1 MKFDL
6 TTYSFQNHQHR
17 LLFTASAGKGAARGR
32 EEDSL
37 IVKLWP
43 SDAVSLSDEFLGQ
56 TLTKLTAAFF
66 KTGGSVTNAMRS
78 LADGLNKTFLSGN
91 SQLQDKD
98 TWQTTSL
105 LVGVIHHETLSVG
118 INGKAESLLVT
129 NNGLEHFADAELDP
143 RGLGLS
149 SVVHPRFFQSAVT
162 DGDFL
167 LVAQQFPADLLTSV
181 GLKADTVSLGEF
193 LPLLGETDL
202 IRLTYG
208 EGLSLKARLDH
219 KPAQPVLETQE
230 VEEELVEPE
239 SLEEQELEWPEEI
252 LEPSEAEEDNGSLAE
267 DLFKNVPLVNL
278 SSSTETQPESKPEI
292 EPETKPETKPE
303 SQPESQPE
311 EPPVPPTEPEIIPQ
325 ETATE
330 PMTEDETQSAPIFD
344 VEQFKTGA
352 LQGVAKGAS
361 FLKGIEDKTEAI
373 IQKKGEKIREDG
385 KPLTELSAL
394 SKWLIAILVPL
405 LLIGLTTFIY
415 LSQGQGNE
423 YGYFL
428 AQAEASANNA
438 ALMQT
443 DDLKREGWNQ
453 TIQWLDKAAA
463 YQKSDEVNALYLR
476 ARLAL
481 DELDGAKR
489 LIYKPAFTPG
499 LFPEMNVGNI
509 ISLNRDLYLLDQ
521 TSGEVRHLTLQSQ
534 GYLPDEGFKCSPG
547 SYGGIEVGKLVDMLA
562 IPINNPAKAPILAID
577 AAGNLLY
584 CAVGATPTAAAL
596 LPPDGGWQGLKSIAF
611 DSGWLFV
618 LDPAANAI
626 WIYSGF
632 NSNFDQVPVS
642 YFDDMPVNLQ
652 QAIDLAV
659 SKDELFLLHSDG
671 RSSHCLASQIS
682 GLITCEDPY
691 PYQDVDGG
699 DSGVDFASL
708 KFNQMSYSPPPD
720 PSIYFLDPNGA
731 ELYQFSLR
739 LNLNQVLRSGLSDG
753 SLPTEKATAFAVAA
767 NRQVFLAFGNA
778 VYYAI
783 LP

>member
-6 TTYSFQNHQHR
+6 TTYSFENHIHR
-17 LLFTASAGKGAARGR
+17 LLYTASAGKGAARGR

-43 SDAVSLSDEFLGQ
+43 SDGVSLSDQVLDQ
-56 TLTKLTAAFF
+56 KLARLAAAFF
-66 KTGGSVTNAMRS
+66 KTSGSVTSAMRS
-78 LADGLNKTFLSGN
+78 LADGLNKTFLAGN
-91 SQLQDKD
+91 SQLQEKD
-98 TWQTTSL
+98 AWQTTAL
-105 LVGVIHHETLSVG
+105 LVGVMHHETLFVG
-118 INGKAESLLVT
+118 INGKAEALLVRK
-129 NNGLEHFADAELDP
+129 NGREHFFDNELDP

-149 SVVHPRFFQSAVT
+149 SVVHPRFFQAAVM
-162 DGDFL
+162 DGDFVL
-167 LVAQQFPADLLTSV
+167 FDQEIPTDLLASER
-181 GLKADTVSLGEF
+181 LSADTASLGE
-193 LPLLGETDL
+193 LVPLLGGTDV

-208 EGLSLKARLDH
+208 EGLSLKARLNAR
-219 KPAQPVLETQE
+219 PVPEAQEIPVLEEQ
-230 VEEELVEPE
+230 LVEPE
-239 SLEEQELEWPEEI
+239 ATEPKELEWPEEV
-252 LEPSEAEEDNGSLAE
+252 LETPEVEGENGSLAD
-267 DLFKNVPLVNL
+267 DLFRNVPLVSL
-278 SSSTETQPESKPEI
+278 SATPETESEANPETQPK
-292 EPETKPETKPE
+292 EPVIPPVE
-303 SQPESQPE
+303 QVVIPE
-311 EPPVPPTEPEIIPQ
+311 EPVVEPV
-325 ETATE
+325 TAAE
-330 PMTEDETQSAPIFD
+330 EASAPIFD

-361 FLKGIEDKTEAI
+361 FLKGIEEKTEAI
-373 IQKKGEKIREDG
+373 IQKSEEKKREEG
-385 KPLTELSAL
+385 RPVAEMSAL
-394 SKWLIAILVPL
+394 SKWLIAILAPL
-405 LLIGLTTFIY
+405 LLVGLTTFIY

-453 TIQWLDKAAA
+453 TIEWLDKAAA

-489 LIYKPAFTPG
+489 LIYKPAFAPG
-499 LFPEMNVGNI
+499 LFPEMNVSNI

-534 GYLPDEGFKCSPG
+534 GYLPDETFICGPG

-562 IPINNPAKAPILAID
+562 IPINNPAKAPILSID
-577 AAGNLLY
+577 VAGNLLY

-596 LPPDGGWQGLKSIAF
+596 LPPAGGWQDLQSIAF
-611 DSGWLFV
+611 DSGKLLV
-618 LDPAANAI
+618 LDSGANAI
-626 WIYSGF
+626 WIYRGF
-632 NSNFDQVPVS
+632 SSYFDQVPVS

-659 SKDELFLLHSDG
+659 SGDELFLLHADG
-671 RSSHCLASQIS
+671 RSSHCLASKIS
-682 GLITCEDPY
+682 GLVACDDPY

-699 DSGVDFASL
+699 DASMDFASL

-720 PSIYFLDPNGA
+720 PSIYFLDPEKA

-753 SLPTEKATAFAVAA
+753 SLPTEKSTAFAVAP
-767 NRQVFLAFGNA
+767 NRQVFLAFGDA

>member
-6 TTYSFQNHQHR
+6 TTYSFENHQKR
-17 LLFTASAGKGAARGR
+17 LLYTASAGKGAARGR

-43 SDAVSLSDEFLGQ
+43 SEAASLSDELLDQ
-56 TLTKLTAAFF
+56 TLSKLAAAYF
-66 KTGGSVTNAMRS
+66 KTGGSVTNAMRE

-91 SQLQDKD
+91 SHLQEKD
-98 TWQTTSL
+98 TWQTTSV
-105 LVGVIHHETLSVG
+105 LVGVIHHETLFVG
-118 INGKAESLLVT
+118 INGKAEALLVRKA
-129 NNGLEHFADAELDP
+129 GREHFFDAELDP

-149 SVVHPRFFQSAVT
+149 SVVHPRFFQTAVM

-167 LVAQQFPADLLTSV
+167 LIAQKIPADLLASTRLSSET
-181 GLKADTVSLGEF
+181 ASLGEF
-193 LPLLGETDL
+193 VPLLVDSDV

-208 EGLSLKARLDH
+208 EGLSLKARLET
-219 KPAQPVLETQE
+219 KPAQPVQDLQE
-230 VEEELVEPE
+230 VKEEPTEPE
-239 SLEEQELEWPEEI
+239 ASEPQELEWPEEV
-252 LEPSEAEEDNGSLAE
+252 LEPSEIEEENGSLAE

-278 SSSTETQPESKPEI
+278 SSASEAKPEIKPEPQPETQPEELPVAPVKPEI
-292 EPETKPETKPE
+292 TPEATAVEHM
-303 SQPESQPE
+303 PE
-311 EPPVPPTEPEIIPQ
+311 EKTE
-325 ETATE
+325 T
-330 PMTEDETQSAPIFD
+330 APIFD
-344 VEQFKTGA
+344 VDQFKTGA
-352 LQGVAKGAS
+352 LQGVARGAS
-361 FLKGIEDKTEAI
+361 FLKGIEEKTEAI
-373 IQKKGEKIREDG
+373 IQKSEEKKREEG
-385 KPLTELSAL
+385 KPVSELSAL

-405 LLIGLTTFIY
+405 LLVGLTTFIY

-453 TIQWLDKAAA
+453 TIEWLDKAAA

-489 LIYKPAFTPG
+489 LIYKPAFAAG
-499 LFPEMNVGNI
+499 LFPEISVSNL

-521 TSGEVRHLTLQSQ
+521 TSGEVRHMTLQSQ
-534 GYLPDEGFKCSPG
+534 GYALDDTFQCKPG
-547 SYGGIEVGKLVDMLA
+547 SFGGVQVGKLVDMLA

-584 CAVGATPTAAAL
+584 CAVGASPTAAAL
-596 LPPDGGWQGLKSIAF
+596 LPPDGGWQDLKSIAF
-611 DSGWLFV
+611 DSGWLYV

-632 NSNFDQVPVS
+632 SSNFDQVPVS
-642 YFDDMPVNLQ
+642 YFDDMPVKLQ

-671 RSSHCLASQIS
+671 HSSHCLASQIS
-682 GLITCEDPY
+682 GQVICDDPY

-699 DSGVDFASL
+699 DSGVDFAGL
-708 KFNQMSYSPPPD
+708 KFTQMAYSPPPD
-720 PSIYFLDPNGA
+720 PSIYFLDPDGA

-753 SLPTEKATAFAVAA
+753 SLPTERATAFAVAA

>member
-6 TTYSFQNHQHR
+6 TTYSFENHQKR
-17 LLFTASAGKGAARGR
+17 LIYTASAGKGAARGR

-37 IVKLWP
+37 IIKLWP
-43 SDAVSLSDEFLGQ
+43 SDAVSLSDELLEQ
-56 TLTKLTAAFF
+56 TLSKLAAVYF
-66 KTGGSVTNAMRS
+66 KTGGSVTNAMRE

-91 SQLQDKD
+91 SHLQEKD
-98 TWQTTSL
+98 TWQTTSV
-105 LVGVIHHETLSVG
+105 LVGVIHHETLFVG
-118 INGKAESLLVT
+118 INGKAEALLVRKA
-129 NNGLEHFADAELDP
+129 GREHFFDAELDP

-149 SVVHPRFFQSAVT
+149 SVVHPRYFQTAVL

-167 LVAQQFPADLLTSV
+167 LIAQEIPTDLITSTR
-181 GLKADTVSLGEF
+181 LSPDTASLGEF
-193 LPLLGETDL
+193 VPLLGDSDV

-208 EGLSLKARLDH
+208 EGLSLKARLEA
-219 KPAQPVLETQE
+219 KPAQPVQELQE
-230 VEEELVEPE
+230 VKEEPTESEASEP
-239 SLEEQELEWPEEI
+239 QELEWPEEV
-252 LEPSEAEEDNGSLAE
+252 LEPSEIEEENGSLAD
-267 DLFKNVPLVNL
+267 DLFRNVPLVNL
-278 SSSTETQPESKPEI
+278 SAAPEAEPESKPD
-292 EPETKPETKPE
+292 
-303 SQPESQPE
+303 QNPE
-311 EPPVPPTEPEIIPQ
+311 ESPVVPVKPEIIP
-325 ETATE
+325 EATAVE
-330 PMTEDETQSAPIFD
+330 PVTEDETETAPIFD
-344 VEQFKTGA
+344 VDQFKAGA
-352 LQGVAKGAS
+352 LQGVARGAS

-373 IQKKGEKIREDG
+373 IQKSGEKKREEG
-385 KPLTELSAL
+385 KPVSELSAL

-405 LLIGLTTFIY
+405 LLVGLTTFIY

-453 TIQWLDKAAA
+453 TIEWLDKAAE

-489 LIYKPAFTPG
+489 LIYKPAFAAG
-499 LFPEMNVGNI
+499 LFPEISVSNI
-509 ISLNRDLYLLDQ
+509 ISLNRDLYLLDK
-521 TSGEVRHLTLQSQ
+521 TSGEVRHMTLQSQ
-534 GYLPDEGFKCSPG
+534 GYALDDTFQCKPG
-547 SYGGIEVGKLVDMLA
+547 SFGGVQVGKLVDMLA

-577 AAGNLLY
+577 AVGNILF
-584 CAVGATPTAAAL
+584 CAVGASPTAAAL
-596 LPPDGGWQGLKSIAF
+596 LPPDGGWQDLKSIAF
-611 DSGWLFV
+611 DSGKLLV
-618 LDPAANAI
+618 LDSGANAI

-632 NSNFDQVPVS
+632 SSNFDQVPVS
-642 YFDDMPVNLQ
+642 YFDDMPVKLQ

-682 GLITCEDPY
+682 GNVVCDDPY

-699 DSGVDFASL
+699 DSGVDFAGL
-708 KFNQMSYSPPPD
+708 KFNQMAYSPPPD

-739 LNLNQVLRSGLSDG
+739 LNLNQVLRSGLNDG